1 MKKLSSKSLD
11 KNISKNISSKKYS
24 EMEEMEFVNDDKI
37 EENEEKIQQQ
47 IYNQYMDS
55 QKRKI
60 ELFIKNEKEKR

>member
-1 MKKLSSKSLD
+1 
-11 KNISKNISSKKYS
+11 
-24 EMEEMEFVNDDKI
+24 MEFVNDDKI

-47 IYNQYMDS
+47 IYNQYMNS